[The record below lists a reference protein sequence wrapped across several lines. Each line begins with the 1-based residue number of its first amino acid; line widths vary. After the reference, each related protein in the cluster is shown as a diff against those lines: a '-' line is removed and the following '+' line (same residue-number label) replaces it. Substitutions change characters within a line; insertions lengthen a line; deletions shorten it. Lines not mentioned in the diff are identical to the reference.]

1 MRMKMFSAETM
12 DQAQA
17 MILAEFGEAAVI
29 LSEREIDGGVE
40 VRAAIDRS
48 QTASLPEPRFEA
60 RPDAERDFAVESLRM
75 RLRELLVWHGAPNA
89 FAELVANSAAK
100 LTTPETEPRQALATA
115 LEGVVACAPIPALP
129 DRNLLL
135 VGPPGAGRTATAAK
149 LTRRAAM
156 ANHELTPLAA
166 DFDATAG
173 GEQLAAYLERE
184 RRLVRTAADPGALFR
199 ELDKIQ
205 AAKGRCV
212 IDLPAI
218 NPFDVEDLARLKD
231 LLSAIDAEPLLV
243 LAAAGH
249 PADLEESAR
258 AFADIG
264 VRRAVITKLDTV
276 RRRGGIF
283 AALASAKLSLSHMA
297 VTPFIGGGL
306 VPAAPG
312 RISTLLIEDAP
323 GQDALKGAA

>member
-17 MILAEFGEAAVI
+17 MILAEFGESAII
-29 LSEREIDGGVE
+29 LSERVIEGGVE
-40 VRAAIDRS
+40 VRAAIDRT
-48 QTASLPEPRFEA
+48 QTAKLPEPNFGTKPE
-60 RPDAERDFAVESLRM
+60 AERDFAVESLRV
-75 RLRELLVWHGAPNA
+75 RLREILGWHGASNS

-100 LTTPETEPRQALATA
+100 LTNPSTDARSALTAA

-129 DRNLLL
+129 DRNVIL

-156 ANHELTPLAA
+156 ANHDLTPLAA

-173 GEQLAAYLERE
+173 GDQLSAYLERE
-184 RRLVRTAADPGALFR
+184 KHLVASASDPGELFERLAAL
-199 ELDKIQ
+199 KK
-205 AAKGRCV
+205 AKSRCV

-231 LLSAIDAEPLLV
+231 LLQAIDAEPILV
-243 LAAAGH
+243 LSAEGH
-249 PADLEESAR
+249 PGDLDESAR
-258 AFADIG
+258 AFAGVG
-264 VRRAVITKLDTV
+264 VRRAVVTKLDVV
-276 RRRGGIF
+276 RRRGGVF
-283 AALASAKLSLSHMA
+283 AALASARLSLSHMA

-306 VPAAPG
+306 VPAAPA
-312 RISTLLIEDAP
+312 RIAALLIEDAP
-323 GQDALKGAA
+323 GQQALKGAA